1 MMQVG
6 DFEAVVLAAGKGSRM
21 MELTAGKPK
30 CLLPIGNYPMIW
42 YPLRL
47 LEKTGFNTAFI
58 IVAESSKSEII
69 STLDK
74 LSLKIKLEMIGVS
87 EDDLGTA
94 DSMRLIYEKVKK
106 DCLVISCDLI
116 ANVDITPVLNL
127 YRKHNAS
134 ITALMLPV
142 PKISDDTIIAGPKSK
157 QKPETDLIGIEAKTN
172 RLVFFASASDF
183 EENVFLPAR
192 LSQKHTD
199 FNIHSKLLDAHLY
212 VMNKWVLKYL
222 AFNKSFISIKGDF
235 LPYIIS
241 KQLAKPPK
249 CFVDDKNTSIVKLNI
264 KEDIQRFCSETYLDG
279 LSREMS
285 SFNDC
290 NSSLDNS
297 YHDDIIRCYAYK
309 VTEQCGLRANTIQM
323 YSLAN
328 ATIDKWWEFGSNDS
342 KISPNATVKS
352 TQLQDCRID
361 NNVLI
366 DEKTSLK
373 ESNIGAKST
382 VETKTRISNSII
394 MDNVTIKQ
402 KCAIIN
408 SILCNGCVIENETVL
423 KNCLVGAK
431 FTVSTGQEHSHE
443 MLTDAD
449 ELMEI

>member
-47 LEKTGFNTAFI
+47 LEKTGFNSAFI
-58 IVAESSKSEII
+58 IVAETSRSEII

-74 LSLKIKLEMIGVS
+74 LNLKIKLEMIGVS

-106 DCLVISCDLI
+106 DCLCISCDLI

-142 PKISDDTIIAGPKSK
+142 PKIADEIIAGPKSK

-199 FNIHSKLLDAHLY
+199 FNLHSKLLDAHLY
-212 VMNKWVLKYL
+212 VINKWVLKYL
-222 AFNKSFISIKGDF
+222 AFNK
-235 LPYIIS
+235 
-241 KQLAKPPK
+241 
-249 CFVDDKNTSIVKLNI
+249 
-264 KEDIQRFCSETYLDG
+264 
-279 LSREMS
+279 
-285 SFNDC
+285 
-290 NSSLDNS
+290 
-297 YHDDIIRCYAYK
+297 
-309 VTEQCGLRANTIQM
+309 
-323 YSLAN
+323 
-328 ATIDKWWEFGSNDS
+328 
-342 KISPNATVKS
+342 
-352 TQLQDCRID
+352 
-361 NNVLI
+361 
-366 DEKTSLK
+366 
-373 ESNIGAKST
+373 
-382 VETKTRISNSII
+382 
-394 MDNVTIKQ
+394 
-402 KCAIIN
+402 
-408 SILCNGCVIENETVL
+408 
-423 KNCLVGAK
+423 
-431 FTVSTGQEHSHE
+431 
-443 MLTDAD
+443 
-449 ELMEI
+449 